1 MNNVIKRLSKH
12 AFAAHTSDG
21 KVFTLSNHPQ
31 APFDSLLWQSYSRN
45 WELFPHQVGGYRVI
59 PYGHDN
65 LLPSML
71 REVVND
77 NNLAPGIIE
86 RQMGLLYGQGVFL
99 NEMSFVNGEISRVWK
114 EDKTIQA
121 WLDSWDYIDYIKR
134 AMTDYLHLK
143 GFFDIKYLERG
154 NRIGRPPRISSIRH
168 IPAKNARLE
177 WTDSRDPR
185 DVKHILVGDFEH
197 GCLNTGIRVY
207 PVYDPRNPGSHKT
220 AASYNSTYT
229 FSRDF
234 YAVPQYWGA
243 LRWIVRGSEI
253 PTIFKY
259 VTDNGLNLAYH
270 VHSPAGYWENKREVL
285 KELHPEWP
293 AAKIEE
299 AISDLSEEFL
309 QNLTEVLSGK
319 ENAGKFFHTIDIPD
333 ETTGTVYTW
342 KIEAI
347 DQKIKDLVDS
357 QLKIS
362 EASSSA
368 ITSGMGLHPSLSN
381 VMVNGKLASGSE
393 LLYAFKLYLLSD
405 TEIASNVILGSI
417 NQAIA
422 FNFPGTRLRLGFY
435 HQSVKTEEQLSSAD
449 RIKNQ

>member
-114 EDKTIQA
+114 EDKTIQS

-154 NRIGRPPRISSIRH
+154 NRIGRPPRISLLRH

-197 GCLNTGIRVY
+197 GCLNTGIRSY
-207 PVYDPRNPGSHKT
+207 PVYDPRNPGRHKT

-333 ETTGTVYTW
+333 ETTGTVYSW

-347 DQKIKDLVDS
+347 DQKIKDFVDS

-422 FNFPGTRLRLGFY
+422 FNFPGTRLRLDFY
-435 HQSVKTEEQLSSAD
+435 HQSVKTEEQLSSSD

>member
-1 MNNVIKRLSKH
+1 
-12 AFAAHTSDG
+12 
-21 KVFTLSNHPQ
+21 
-31 APFDSLLWQSYSRN
+31 
-45 WELFPHQVGGYRVI
+45 
-59 PYGHDN
+59 
-65 LLPSML
+65 ML

-77 NNLAPGIIE
+77 NNLAPAIIE

-154 NRIGRPPRISSIRH
+154 NRIGRPPRISSLRH

-197 GCLNTGIRVY
+197 GCLNTGIRAY
-207 PVYDPRNPGSHKT
+207 PVYDPRNPGRHKT

-270 VHSPAGYWENKREVL
+270 VHSPAGYW
-285 KELHPEWP
+285 
-293 AAKIEE
+293 
-299 AISDLSEEFL
+299 
-309 QNLTEVLSGK
+309 GK
-319 ENAGKFFHTIDIPD
+319 
-333 ETTGTVYTW
+333 
-342 KIEAI
+342 
-347 DQKIKDLVDS
+347 
-357 QLKIS
+357 
-362 EASSSA
+362 
-368 ITSGMGLHPSLSN
+368 
-381 VMVNGKLASGSE
+381 
-393 LLYAFKLYLLSD
+393 
-405 TEIASNVILGSI
+405 
-417 NQAIA
+417 
-422 FNFPGTRLRLGFY
+422 
-435 HQSVKTEEQLSSAD
+435 
-449 RIKNQ
+449 